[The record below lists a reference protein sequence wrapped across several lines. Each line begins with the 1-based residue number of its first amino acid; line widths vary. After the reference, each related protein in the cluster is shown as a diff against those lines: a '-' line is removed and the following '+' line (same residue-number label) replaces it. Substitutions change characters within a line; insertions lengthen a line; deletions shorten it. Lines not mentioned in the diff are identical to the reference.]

1 MFSPLKL
8 AVKKVVILPWVGEK
22 EGSFKSARGGVGQGG
37 HHGDRPRGHS
47 MLLLH
52 LPVVPK
58 IEKADVSLS
67 GSGFFFFFFLCTAL
81 LDPRSC
87 PHSCVFTRCRSY
99 FGQRLFDPFLTLT

>member
-67 GSGFFFFFFLCTAL
+67 GSGFFLCVCAQL
-81 LDPRSC
+81 CWMHVHVLIPVYSHDA
-87 PHSCVFTRCRSY
+87 V
-99 FGQRLFDPFLTLT
+99 LTLVRDYSTPF

>member
-67 GSGFFFFFFLCTAL
+67 GSGFFFFFLCTAHVPIPVYSH
-81 LDPRSC
+81 DA
-87 PHSCVFTRCRSY
+87 V
-99 FGQRLFDPFLTLT
+99 LTLVRDYSTLF